1 MSKIDDLL
9 DQHGD
14 RLQAL
19 DDGIVGE
26 VIGVAQAMDELRKS
40 LEKLQGLLDT
50 REFEKASDLGYRDI
64 GSNFIFLQRTLAGLQ
79 SADRDVAGFVSD
91 MAGEL
96 RCAYE
101 DIEADVKSKMFCYRP
116 RAEIAADEAAEWQRE
131 NAQAIAETNEWVEK
145 NGLPLSKYQPE

>member
-1 MSKIDDLL
+1 MSQIDELL
-9 DQHGD
+9 ERYGD

-19 DDGIVGE
+19 DDDIVGE
-26 VIGVAQAMDELRKS
+26 VIGVAQAVGELRKS
-40 LEKLQGLLDT
+40 LDELDKSLDA

-79 SADRDVAGFVSD
+79 SADRDVAVFVSD

-96 RCAYE
+96 KCAYE

-116 RAEIAADEAAEWQRE
+116 RAEIAADEVAEWKRE
-131 NAQAIAETNEWVEK
+131 NAQAVAETNEWVEQ
-145 NGLPLSKYQPE
+145 NGLPLRKPQPE